1 MLSQARTHRLMA
13 GLQHA
18 AGAVANE
25 VPTTGYRLPPQE
37 IIDLVDVPPEPNLSF
52 SPDRKLVLQ
61 LYRPPPLPP
70 ISELARPE
78 LKLAGESLVHV
89 KLLVPLFGLHACA
102 SCPV

>member
-1 MLSQARTHRLMA
+1 MQQTRCTKHTQESTICLRRV
-13 GLQHA
+13 
-18 AGAVANE
+18 AGAVATE

-52 SPDRKLVLQ
+52 SPDRRMVLQ

-78 LKLAGESLVHV
+78 LKLAGASLRV
-89 KLLVPLFGLHACA
+89 LA
-102 SCPV
+102 SF